1 MLDLSNKND
10 LLGHQKIID
19 GLIEFLVLQT
29 RHQPQILDIYC
40 NDQHYDVIDH
50 SYDEL
55 LVIDEK
61 VLAIAS
67 TTSVADSRFGP
78 QSVLPELFIQHRTR

>member
-1 MLDLSNKND
+1 M
-10 LLGHQKIID
+10 
-19 GLIEFLVLQT
+19 VLQT
-29 RHQPQILDIYC
+29 RHKPQILDIYC
-40 NDQHYDVIDH
+40 NDQHYDVIDP

-67 TTSVADSRFGP
+67 TRSVADSSFGP
-78 QSVLPELFIQHRTR
+78 KSVLPELFIQHRTR